1 MPTHST
7 NRKIPVSAALIAAL
21 AGTLAVAGCGS
32 SGHPAA
38 SHSPTTAPAAVRGFD
53 EAGVSTGTGD
63 AFTPADWKT
72 IRADGF
78 AVFITDPIRW
88 SSECAG
94 NGCSRAV
101 SGCTID
107 PSAVAQIQDAANA
120 GLDYA
125 VYARN
130 VNCLP
135 AAITGLPP
143 ALRAHLSF
151 AVLDIEPGPGIPLT
165 PHLIDQVTALGQT
178 PVVYSYAA
186 GWQAVMGAS
195 TAFSSHPLMDGQAPG
210 SGQPFPAP
218 YPAGYP
224 VLRPMPTPYG
234 GWSGIAPIEQQQT
247 NAAIQGSAGTINGR
261 ANAVDLDSVNAS
273 WLASLPHHS

>member
-1 MPTHST
+1 M
-7 NRKIPVSAALIAAL
+7 NRRIPVSAAVVAAL
-21 AGTLAVAGCGS
+21 AGTLAVTGCGS
-32 SGHPAA
+32 SGHPAP
-38 SHSPTTAPAAVRGFD
+38 SHSPARAPAAVRGFD

-63 AFTPADWKT
+63 NFTPADWKT

-78 AVFITDPIRW
+78 TVFITDPIRW

-101 SGCTID
+101 TSCTID
-107 PSAVAQIQDAANA
+107 PSAVAQLQDAESA
-120 GLDYA
+120 GLDIA
-125 VYARN
+125 VYTRN

-135 AAITGLPP
+135 AAISGLPP

-165 PHLIDQVTALGQT
+165 SHLIEQVTALGQT
-178 PVVYSYAA
+178 PVVYSYSA

-195 TAFSSHPLMDGQAPG
+195 TAFSSHPLMDAQAPG
-210 SGQPFPAP
+210 SGQPYPAP

-224 VLRPMPTPYG
+224 VLRPMPAPYG
-234 GWSGIAPIEQQQT
+234 GWSGIPPIEQQQT
-247 NAAIQGSAGTINGR
+247 NAAIQGSAGTIGGP
-261 ANAVDLDSVNAS
+261 ANAVDLDSVSAS